1 MDVGNLAS
9 IDAHDAEV
17 TSIKMSRLTSACRL
31 GLSHADGKQSTVE
44 LVGIAAFRVED
55 FGLQNI
61 VSRVLRSAS
70 QDFSLDDLNHWLGW
84 VTSLSDAP
92 SWLKPEKRREWVTAV
107 AKGELELVVMEPS
120 AGAQIAAVC
129 ERVTQ
134 SGRR

>member
-1 MDVGNLAS
+1 MDVDNLAKF
-9 IDAHDAEV
+9 DVHDAEI
-17 TSIKMSRLTSACRL
+17 TSIKMSRLNSACRL

-44 LVGIAAFRVED
+44 LVGISAFRVED

-84 VTSLSDAP
+84 VTSLADAP
-92 SWLKPEKRREWVTAV
+92 SWLRPEKKREWVAAV
-107 AKGELELVVMEPS
+107 TKGDLELVVLEPS

-129 ERVTQ
+129 ERATQ